1 MATQR
6 MPPPAYS
13 PDIARP
19 LLSVVIPT
27 RNRRELLHRSLCSLE
42 NQAGVEGAFEVIVAD
57 DGSSDGT
64 AELLESLAG
73 KLSYPLYWLR
83 LPGSGA
89 ATARNRALA
98 LATAPRALL
107 LGDDTVPDRD
117 ALSQHLS
124 GAEGATEVAIQ
135 GRIEWDAE
143 QQVTPVMRFLAP
155 EGPQF
160 YFKGLRPGR
169 PIPYTIVYGSNLSAP
184 TRWFREDPFDERF
197 PSAAFEDTELAYR
210 WLRKGRRTI
219 YSEKAVC
226 RHRHHYASIEQFLDR
241 QRIAGRAARRAIILH
256 PGMALRTVLAP
267 VLIGLWRGAQC
278 LWDRLRGN
286 LKPERRWDLQCR
298 IAFLRGFVAGHSD
311 GN

>member
-1 MATQR
+1 
-6 MPPPAYS
+6 MPKPSSIPH
-13 PDIARP
+13 P

-42 NQAGVEGAFEVIVAD
+42 NQIGVDGAFEVIVAD

-64 AELLESLAG
+64 AELLESLTG
-73 KLSYPLYWLR
+73 SLSYPLYWLR

-98 LATAPRALL
+98 LATAPRTLL
-107 LGDDTVPDRD
+107 LGDDTVPDKD
-117 ALSQHLS
+117 TLAHHLS
-124 GAEGATEVAIQ
+124 AGQGAAEVAIQ

-169 PIPYTIVYGSNLSAP
+169 PIPYTTVYASNLSAP
-184 TRWFREDPFDERF
+184 THWFREDPFDEQF
-197 PSAAFEDTELAYR
+197 PSAGFEDTELAYR
-210 WLRKGRRTI
+210 WLRKGRQAI
-219 YSEKAVC
+219 YGEKAVC
-226 RHRHHYASIEQFLDR
+226 RHRHHYSSIEEYLDR
-241 QRIAGRAARRAIILH
+241 QRIAGQAARRAIGLH
-256 PGMALRTVLAP
+256 PGMAARTVLAP
-267 VLIGLWRGAQC
+267 ILIGLWRGAQYV
-278 LWDRLRGN
+278 WERLRGRSR
-286 LKPERRWDLQCR
+286 PERRWDLQCR
-298 IAFLRGFVAGHSD
+298 IAFLRGLVAGHSN